1 MDIIQPMGSLKP
13 KCVLKEYLKYKIG
26 LLGLFGAL
34 ILMSKDELVVGSEYC
49 QDTRLDWA
57 WLRIYLGIDEG
68 YEGWI
73 GLHSCLCDSFGAKGR
88 RSLTTSWFDST
99 QQGKQSFFYK
109 PEGVHHDHSYEQG
122 GLKYG
127 LFIPKTC
134 TSCKTKDH
142 LKIEG

>member
-57 WLRIYLGIDEG
+57 
-68 YEGWI
+68 
-73 GLHSCLCDSFGAKGR
+73 
-88 RSLTTSWFDST
+88 
-99 QQGKQSFFYK
+99 
-109 PEGVHHDHSYEQG
+109 
-122 GLKYG
+122 
-127 LFIPKTC
+127 
-134 TSCKTKDH
+134 
-142 LKIEG
+142 